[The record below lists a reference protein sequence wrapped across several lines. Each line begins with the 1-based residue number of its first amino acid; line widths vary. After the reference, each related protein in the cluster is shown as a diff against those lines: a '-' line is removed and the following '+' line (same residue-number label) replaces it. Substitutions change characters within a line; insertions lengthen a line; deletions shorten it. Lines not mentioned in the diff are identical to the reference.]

1 MLKRF
6 IDDIRKYF
14 RYSVV
19 SARSQLKAEVAGS
32 YLNWVWWILDPLCFM
47 LIYTF
52 IFGYVFSGREQYFSI
67 YIFIGLTMW
76 QFFEKTL
83 KASVKLIKNNKSI
96 VSKVYFP
103 KYILILSQMWVAGF
117 KLLISFGIVALM
129 MLINWVPVSWNI
141 LFVIPIL
148 ITLMLITFGCS
159 CFLLH
164 FGVDVEDMANVVN
177 IVLRVVFYMTGIFYN
192 IEKRIA
198 GWGTYLNSYNP
209 MAYLLTSMRGAVMY
223 STTPVIGLLC
233 LWFAVGLILS
243 ILGVRRIYKE
253 ENSYVKAI

>member
-1 MLKRF
+1 
-6 IDDIRKYF
+6 
-14 RYSVV
+14 
-19 SARSQLKAEVAGS
+19 
-32 YLNWVWWILDPLCFM
+32 
-47 LIYTF
+47 
-52 IFGYVFSGREQYFSI
+52 
-67 YIFIGLTMW
+67 
-76 QFFEKTL
+76 
-83 KASVKLIKNNKSI
+83 
-96 VSKVYFP
+96 
-103 KYILILSQMWVAGF
+103 MWVAGF

-164 FGVDVEDMANVVN
+164 FGVYVEDMANVVN

-223 STTPVIGLLC
+223 STTPVIWLLC